1 MIDMV
6 EMIAYALFGYPA
18 CEQKCGGLRI
28 RIRLSVNCFASIGG

>member
-6 EMIAYALFGYPA
+6 EMIAYALFGYP
-18 CEQKCGGLRI
+18 EQKCGGLRI